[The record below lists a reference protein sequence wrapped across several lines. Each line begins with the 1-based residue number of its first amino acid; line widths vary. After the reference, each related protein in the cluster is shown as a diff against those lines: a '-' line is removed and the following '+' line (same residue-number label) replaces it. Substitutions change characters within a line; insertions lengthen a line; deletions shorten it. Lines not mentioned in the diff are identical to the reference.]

1 MQLMLPLIWTVWMRR
16 PSAMMTL
23 REPADTARVEDAA
36 IKALVIRRFDELC
49 SPDYEWAE
57 LGYFVVVESHD
68 TIAELEGA
76 HRIAITTGYCCTA
89 HYGQPGFIPSFELI
103 EEHESSYELVFIL
116 SDSGF
121 GVTLFVPKLPVTELV
136 RFCHEFTPAQQATSS
151 RSDLTQ

>member
-1 MQLMLPLIWTVWMRR
+1 
-16 PSAMMTL
+16 MMTL
-23 REPADTARVEDAA
+23 REPADAAQLKDAA
-36 IKALVIRRFDELC
+36 IKAMITRRFDELC

-136 RFCHEFTPAQQATSS
+136 RFGREFTLAQQATSS
-151 RSDLTQ
+151 RSEFPE